1 MRFINDKLEQYLNVL
16 FLGPDKYEINKRQ
29 RIDELYNNLPVE
41 IKTDNRRRKFVN
53 YLTDY
58 LKEYN
63 IKYVFEHSGRVRFI
77 TIKKYEEAI
86 PHDTSKRIKEDD
98 NNKYGLRGVRDVS
111 NWYVRTL
118 LLDGLSD
125 EERNLVRE
133 NISQEDIDEARDL
146 IMLRRVTRFNLKNT
160 KNMEIKDVKDHY
172 ISNKEDINDVILKVK
187 KEKVSDYEELAT
199 VGDKSS
205 KLSIAM
211 KKYHAEHPGEM
222 KRRMTKRKKD
232 KKVEIEKVLSIKSQF
247 TIKDNVNGDTFNMV
261 SSNTLKEIKIYI
273 DKINQLLLTC

>member
-16 FLGPDKYEINKRQ
+16 FFGPDKYEINKRQ
-29 RIDELYNNLPVE
+29 RIDELYNNLPIE
-41 IKTDNRRRKFVN
+41 IRTDYRRRKFVN

-63 IKYVFEHSGRVRFI
+63 IKYVFEHSGRIRFI

-98 NNKYGLRGVRDVS
+98 NNKYGLRGVRNLS

-118 LLDGLSD
+118 LLDGLSG

-133 NISQEDIDEARDL
+133 NMSQEDMDEARDL
-146 IMLRRVTRFNLKNT
+146 IMLRRVTRFNLKNI

-187 KEKVSDYEELAT
+187 KEKVSD
-199 VGDKSS
+199 
-205 KLSIAM
+205 
-211 KKYHAEHPGEM
+211 
-222 KRRMTKRKKD
+222 
-232 KKVEIEKVLSIKSQF
+232 KVEIEKVSPIKSQF